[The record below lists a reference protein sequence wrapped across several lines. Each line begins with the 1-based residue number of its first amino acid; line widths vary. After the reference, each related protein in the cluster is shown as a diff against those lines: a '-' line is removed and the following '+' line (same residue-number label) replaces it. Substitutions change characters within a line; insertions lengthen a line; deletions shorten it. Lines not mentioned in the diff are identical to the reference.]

1 MFFRA
6 FIFAHQHQFF
16 EELAE
21 EEAILQIQIPNLEY
35 NS

>member
-6 FIFAHQHQFF
+6 LIFAHQHQFF

-21 EEAILQIQIPNLEY
+21 EQAFLQIQIPNLE
-35 NS
+35 